1 MAGFVTCANLGDLRI
16 CANSTMRSALDRPYQ
31 RLTRWR
37 CPGDFAIFLTMG
49 GQMKA
54 ILRLTA
60 ALYLCCAS
68 TVAFAGKLPGG
79 TGVNF
84 LVGYNEAWFGPNYIN
99 YLASNPSFGP
109 VGVSSSTFDG
119 TFVKTMFDG
128 IMANG
133 GTRIVRIWVFTALQ
147 GIKLDPST
155 KTHIVSLT
163 SVPGSPP
170 GSPPEVIDNLQTVF
184 NAARQAA
191 AKHNGIL
198 KVYVTA
204 LNGGDMQVSATN
216 ISGFRQYFQN
226 LLTNPPDIDAFKTQA
241 LLPLLTLLNANRDVI
256 YAFDLI
262 NEIEAPLNSG
272 YFSTSPWTSWTG
284 ARGWI
289 KNMTDYVKSISPWLP
304 VTSSGWGSAVQEIT
318 LGLFSGLDLDFY
330 DIHVY
335 ADWGQY
341 SGVTALCNRVS
352 VDRVPII
359 LGEYAQNSHTYD
371 DTLQYWTT
379 YNFLTTAKTHCFS
392 AALAWKY
399 ETNELWWTYLN
410 LKLNGSLQPDGS
422 FRPAYSLIH

>member
-1 MAGFVTCANLGDLRI
+1 
-16 CANSTMRSALDRPYQ
+16 
-31 RLTRWR
+31 
-37 CPGDFAIFLTMG
+37 MG

-54 ILRLTA
+54 ILRGTA

-84 LVGYNEAWFGPNYIN
+84 LVGFNEAWFGQPGFGPNYVN
-99 YLASNPSFGP
+99 YLASDPAWIPPIPNSSFDP
-109 VGVSSSTFDG
+109 N
-119 TFVKTMFDG
+119 FVKTMFDG
-128 IMANG
+128 IMANANG
-133 GTRIVRIWVFTALQ
+133 RTKIVRIWVFTALQ
-147 GIKLDPST
+147 GIVLDRSKFPQT
-155 KTHIVSLT
+155 QRLT
-163 SVPGSPP
+163 QLSDGPGADLI
-170 GSPPEVIDNLQTVF
+170 GNLQTVF
-184 NAARQAA
+184 TLARQYQLNN
-191 AKHNGIL
+191 KGSL

-216 ISGFRQYFQN
+216 ISGLRPYFQN
-226 LLTNPPDIDAFKTQA
+226 LLTNTTERDAFKTKA
-241 LLPLLTLLNANRDVI
+241 LLPFLNLLNANRDVI

-272 YFSTSPWTSWTG
+272 YFSNSPWTSWTG

-352 VDRVPII
+352 ADRVPII

-399 ETNELWWTYLN
+399 ETNEAWWTYLN

-422 FRPAYSLIH
+422 FRPAYGLIH

>member
-1 MAGFVTCANLGDLRI
+1 MRKLGRLANMRQLDDALGVGSAVPETDAVALPRRLCDLSD
-16 CANSTMRSALDRPYQ
+16 N
-31 RLTRWR
+31 
-37 CPGDFAIFLTMG
+37 G
-49 GQMKA
+49 GPDA
-54 ILRLTA
+54 
-60 ALYLCCAS
+60 
-68 TVAFAGKLPGG
+68 VAFAGKLPGG

-226 LLTNPPDIDAFKTQA
+226 LLTNPPDIEAFKTQA

-289 KNMTDYVKSISPWLP
+289 KNMTDYHCRPVKRRRRS
-304 VTSSGWGSAVQEIT
+304 
-318 LGLFSGLDLDFY
+318 
-330 DIHVY
+330 
-335 ADWGQY
+335 
-341 SGVTALCNRVS
+341 
-352 VDRVPII
+352 
-359 LGEYAQNSHTYD
+359 
-371 DTLQYWTT
+371 
-379 YNFLTTAKTHCFS
+379 
-392 AALAWKY
+392 
-399 ETNELWWTYLN
+399 
-410 LKLNGSLQPDGS
+410 
-422 FRPAYSLIH
+422 